1 MSFDPIDIV
10 GTPGNRDTQG
20 LGRLAGQYV
29 RSERLIVLLRGLYEL
44 GQDMQLLWSKIG
56 RILDPNDDAS
66 QAASNTD
73 GAKTFQLL
81 GIGNLVGV
89 TNVVPGASGPI
100 TLTDAQFLK
109 LILARIYRNH
119 VRGGTI
125 PQFIEAIQ
133 IVMPDLTTDAMLH
146 VEELGVRVSSGATG
160 LTVMVIVG
168 REVVAWETGIFA
180 ITSGVARTRYA
191 VLPKPDGVSLL
202 CWWWNEGCFTFALE
216 DDPTTLVD
224 EDGVGFNTSESITE
238 GIGHWP
244 EDF

>member
-1 MSFDPIDIV
+1 MSFETVNLV
-10 GTPGNRDTQG
+10 GTPGDRDTQG

-29 RSERLIVLLRGLYEL
+29 RSSRLIELLRGLYEL
-44 GQDMQLLWSKIG
+44 GQDMQLLLTKVG
-56 RILDPNDDAS
+56 RLLDPSDDAS
-66 QAASNTD
+66 QAAVNTD

-89 TNVVPGASGPI
+89 TNVVPGATGPI
-100 TLTDAQFLK
+100 TLSDAQFLK
-109 LILARIYRNH
+109 LVLARIYRNH
-119 VRGGTI
+119 AKGGTI
-125 PQFIEAIQ
+125 PQLIEAIQ
-133 IVMPDLTTDAMLH
+133 IVMPDLTTDALLH
-146 VEELGVRVSSGATG
+146 VEELGVRVASGATG
-160 LTVMVIVG
+160 LTVMVLVG
-168 REVVAWETGIFA
+168 REVVAWEAGIFA

-202 CWWWNEGCFTFALE
+202 CWWWNEGAFTFALE
-216 DDPTTLVD
+216 DDITTLVD